1 MYPSLC
7 FASWSVTSDRT
18 AGKNPPGGPEAMGPS
33 PFPASPWHTRQYV
46 SYRNFPRLSDSDVRV
61 RGFVSRSALLRS
73 AAGGAPVTGTV
84 PGTGARLRLY
94 GLKLRWWR
102 MVANQPTWCTTSS
115 GLQAATAKAARAARA
130 ARDLR
135 TPHLLGAGLAQQ
147 RLHLARPV
155 GGAGDE
161 DAELVVREAGIV
173 QHRAEAARREHRVE
187 GDAEDRRE
195 GAEQHGHLEH
205 DDDVRRDRADRLAAH
220 DDRPIIGHVQREP
233 GADGAAGCAADQRE
247 HPHRAHGLVEDVFE
261 LVSRDRGVDGE
272 VVVAAGAQPPQGVD
286 RGVELAEHA
295 EHPGGGRRVE
305 DRAQRGERGG
315 QLHACTARAARWGG
329 GKTSLTSEI
338 DTAGKFFTNRRN
350 HMKNHP
356 KLPAMM
362 PQSAHVA
369 L

>member
-1 MYPSLC
+1 
-7 FASWSVTSDRT
+7 
-18 AGKNPPGGPEAMGPS
+18 MGPS

-135 TPHLLGAGLAQQ
+135 TPHLFGAGLAQQ

-195 GAEQHGHLEH
+195 G
-205 DDDVRRDRADRLAAH
+205 
-220 DDRPIIGHVQREP
+220 
-233 GADGAAGCAADQRE
+233 
-247 HPHRAHGLVEDVFE
+247 
-261 LVSRDRGVDGE
+261 
-272 VVVAAGAQPPQGVD
+272 
-286 RGVELAEHA
+286 VELAEHA

-305 DRAQRGERGG
+305 DRAQRGQRVG
-315 QLHACTARAARWGG
+315 QPHACTARAARLGG
-329 GKTSLTSEI
+329 GRTSLTSEI
-338 DTAGKFFTNRRN
+338 DTAGKFFTNKRN
-350 HMKNHP
+350 HMKNQP

>member
-18 AGKNPPGGPEAMGPS
+18 AGKKPPGGPEAMGPS

-61 RGFVSRSALLRS
+61 RGSASRSALLRS

-102 MVANQPTWCTTSS
+102 MVANQPMWCTTSS
-115 GLQAATAKAARAARA
+115 GLQARAAKTARAARA
-130 ARDLR
+130 ARGLR
-135 TPHLLGAGLAQQ
+135 TAHLLGAGLPQQ

-155 GGAGDE
+155 GGAGVE
-161 DAELVVREAGIV
+161 DASQLVPGDG
-173 QHRAEAARREHRVE
+173 RV
-187 GDAEDRRE
+187 A
-195 GAEQHGHLEH
+195 
-205 DDDVRRDRADRLAAH
+205 
-220 DDRPIIGHVQREP
+220 
-233 GADGAAGCAADQRE
+233 
-247 HPHRAHGLVEDVFE
+247 
-261 LVSRDRGVDGE
+261 GE
-272 VVVAAGAQPPQGVD
+272 VVVAARAQPPHRVD
-286 RGVELAEHA
+286 CGVELPEHA
-295 EHPGGGRRVE
+295 EHPRGGRRVE
-305 DRAQRGERGG
+305 DRAQRGERVG
-315 QLHACTARAARWGG
+315 QPHACTARDARWGG
-329 GKTSLTSEI
+329 GRTSLTSEI
-338 DTAGKFFTNRRN
+338 DTEGKFFTNKRN

-369 L
+369 VYV